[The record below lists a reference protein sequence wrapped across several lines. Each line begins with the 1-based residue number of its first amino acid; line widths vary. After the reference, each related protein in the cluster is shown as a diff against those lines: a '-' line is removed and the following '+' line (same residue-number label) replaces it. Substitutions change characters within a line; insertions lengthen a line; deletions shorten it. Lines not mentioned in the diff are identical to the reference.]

1 MNTCGRG
8 DVIVTACVPARC
20 RRSTDDATGL
30 QSPSSARSIG
40 HRAALRDP
48 MGDDI
53 FRAAIDRSLASS
65 KRAGWLNGGRT
76 RRKASGGGIARHD
89 VMGAGVS
96 THLVC
101 CSTKCAGRAGRPGEE
116 EKLVSCG
123 VSSISIPPLMNENS
137 SPEPKLRSRVKN
149 LNRRISDFPPPV
161 PPRCTFLSIYGL

>member
-1 MNTCGRG
+1 
-8 DVIVTACVPARC
+8 
-20 RRSTDDATGL
+20 
-30 QSPSSARSIG
+30 
-40 HRAALRDP
+40 

-101 CSTKCAGRAGRPGEE
+101 CSTKCAKRAGRPGEE
-116 EKLVSCG
+116 EKLVSCVR
-123 VSSISIPPLMNENS
+123 VSVFPLLMNENS
-137 SPEPKLRSRVKN
+137 SPEPT
-149 LNRRISDFPPPV
+149 D
-161 PPRCTFLSIYGL
+161 CEAA

>member
-1 MNTCGRG
+1 
-8 DVIVTACVPARC
+8 
-20 RRSTDDATGL
+20 
-30 QSPSSARSIG
+30 
-40 HRAALRDP
+40 

-101 CSTKCAGRAGRPGEE
+101 CSTKCAGARVGRAKKR
-116 EKLVSCG
+116 
-123 VSSISIPPLMNENS
+123 SSFRVEYQY
-137 SPEPKLRSRVKN
+137 SP
-149 LNRRISDFPPPV
+149 SDE
-161 PPRCTFLSIYGL
+161 